1 MASYERRQSLL
12 KLLNRIQIPTNITPE
27 ALVRM
32 IGLVQSSVAIMFTN
46 KDLPHQGHRHLHAL
60 HITFDTIEKMVLM
73 VLINNGSALIACPL
87 KTTSCLGIKG
97 SRIVVLRAKYK
108 VDSKWLLARP
118 AKAASFT
125 WRGLESVRHVLAK
138 GACMLVG
145 SGQNILVW
153 RDPWIPDLNNFLPQP
168 RDTYCTQQSMAVVDL
183 MSQDKLGWDVGKLNV
198 LFNEVIVQ
206 AIKNIPC

>member
-32 IGLVQSSVAIMFTN
+32 MGLVQSSVAIIFTN
-46 KDLPHQGHRHLHAL
+46 KDLPHQGHRHLQAL

-97 SRIVVLRAKYK
+97 SRIVP
-108 VDSKWLLARP
+108 SKQ
-118 AKAASFT
+118 
-125 WRGLESVRHVLAK
+125 SVRAYDNTRREVLGIVELQVVIGPIEQK
-138 GACMLVG
+138 VEF
-145 SGQNILVW
+145 QVI
-153 RDPWIPDLNNFLPQP
+153 DIP
-168 RDTYCTQQSMAVVDL
+168 SI
-183 MSQDKLGWDVGKLNV
+183 
-198 LFNEVIVQ
+198 FNMF
-206 AIKNIPC
+206 